1 MSIYSLNRLVNR
13 VVGKLPLRTVIIV
26 PFVLQIVG
34 TVGIVG
40 YLSYRNGRAEVKELA
55 TQLQLE
61 VKSRIDQ
68 HLDSYLAIPSQL
80 NQINV
85 DAYELKLL
93 NFYDFKRTGQYFW
106 KQLQVFN
113 ISYINY
119 ATPNGEFIGA
129 GDYGEGSIQIEE
141 IPQNTQGKSYKYET
155 DQNGDRTRLIS
166 VQDFD
171 PHAES
176 WYMNAVR
183 AGKPV
188 WSEIY
193 NWDTNPDIM
202 SIAASYPIY
211 DQNKTLL
218 GVTGIDLK
226 LSEIST
232 FLKQIKIS
240 QSGTAF
246 ILERSGLLVASSVSE
261 PPFTMVN
268 GEAQRLN
275 ALKSHTP
282 IIQLTIQDLQ
292 QHFGNLSRIETN
304 YQLKLNLS
312 SEEYYIQVSPW
323 QDPLGLDWLVV
334 VVIPESDFM
343 AKINAHTRITI
354 LLCLAALI
362 GSIGIGI
369 LTARW
374 VTNPIF
380 SLNMAAK
387 GIAKG
392 EWNKPVEI
400 ERADEVGELAKSF
413 NSMAAQLQQSFAELT
428 SLNEALAQSES
439 RLNQLLEA
447 LPIGVAVHDAEGKIS
462 YCNQMGKRLLNI
474 ETIPEATSE
483 KLAATYQIYRQNQ
496 LCPTEELP
504 ALQALKGK
512 TVFLDDLEIH
522 RNGEIIPFE
531 VRATPIFDRQRN
543 VIYAIAAFTDI
554 TNRKQ
559 AEQLLVNYN
568 RTLET
573 QVAERTAELASIN
586 TQLEA
591 EISER
596 KVAEK
601 ALRESVERERA
612 IAQVIQRI
620 RQTLDITTI
629 FNATTC
635 ELRQTLQCDRVAIY
649 QFNPDWSGK
658 FVAES
663 VTNGWRR
670 LLVEHQNELDL
681 IENILEDDNCAVRD
695 GGVANE
701 VILLDTYLQ
710 ETQGGAYSQGASYL
724 AVEDIYTAG
733 LTDCHIELLEQ
744 FQARAYIVVPIVCC
758 HKLWGLLAVYHNADS
773 RYWHE
778 AEINIVVQI
787 GTQLGVALQQ
797 AQLLKETQQQSV
809 QLQTAKEAAEAANQA
824 KSSFLANMS
833 HELRTPL
840 NGILGY
846 AQILQRNK
854 NSTPKQQDSL
864 NIIYQCGMHL
874 LTLINDILDLSKIE
888 AQKVELYPEDFDFS
902 AFLTG
907 ISEIFGLK
915 AAQKSINFTYIPLKS
930 LPRVIHADEK
940 RLRQVLMNLLS
951 NAIKFTDTGNVT
963 LKVGAIRNGQWEIE
977 PEKLTTNN
985 VLRFQVKDTGIGI
998 SPEQLEKIFLPFEQV
1013 ADSSH
1018 RSEGT
1023 GLGLAISQKI
1033 VAIMGS
1039 HIFVEST
1046 PGLGSTFW
1054 FDLELPDVS
1063 ISIEPTRLKFLNSI
1077 IGYQGEKRKIL
1088 VVDDNWENRSV
1099 IINLLEPIGFELD
1112 EAENGQEGLE
1122 KALDVQPDLILT
1134 DLVMPVMDGF
1144 EMTRRL
1150 RQLPEFQ
1157 HTIIMANSASVFETY
1172 QLQSRE
1178 CGCNDFLPKPIQADE
1193 LLNKIKNYLNL
1204 SWMYDSLRIRAEN
1217 QTSSLSDQPSSLG
1230 YNPLEMVI
1238 PPREEL
1244 IALHEAAQLGDVIG
1258 VEEEAIRLQQLSP
1271 DYSPF
1276 ISMILDLAEDFDYEE
1291 IETLIDP
1298 YLSVE
1303 PK

>member
-951 NAIKFTDTGNVT
+951 NAIKFTQKGSVT
-963 LKVGAIRNGQWEIE
+963 LKVVMGDEKDNYQLPSFPGLRRERNSQLPITNYPLPITNYQLNFEIA
-977 PEKLTTNN
+977 
-985 VLRFQVKDTGIGI
+985 DTGVGI
-998 SPEQLEKIFLPFEQV
+998 PPEEIDSIFESFVQTK
-1013 ADSSH
+1013 AGQQA
-1018 RSEGT
+1018 EGT
-1023 GLGLAISQKI
+1023 GLGL
-1033 VAIMGS
+1033 
-1039 HIFVEST
+1039 
-1046 PGLGSTFW
+1046 P
-1054 FDLELPDVS
+1054 
-1063 ISIEPTRLKFLNSI
+1063 
-1077 IGYQGEKRKIL
+1077 
-1088 VVDDNWENRSV
+1088 
-1099 IINLLEPIGFELD
+1099 
-1112 EAENGQEGLE
+1112 
-1122 KALDVQPDLILT
+1122 
-1134 DLVMPVMDGF
+1134 
-1144 EMTRRL
+1144 
-1150 RQLPEFQ
+1150 
-1157 HTIIMANSASVFETY
+1157 
-1172 QLQSRE
+1172 
-1178 CGCNDFLPKPIQADE
+1178 
-1193 LLNKIKNYLNL
+1193 
-1204 SWMYDSLRIRAEN
+1204 
-1217 QTSSLSDQPSSLG
+1217 
-1230 YNPLEMVI
+1230 
-1238 PPREEL
+1238 
-1244 IALHEAAQLGDVIG
+1244 
-1258 VEEEAIRLQQLSP
+1258 
-1271 DYSPF
+1271 
-1276 ISMILDLAEDFDYEE
+1276 
-1291 IETLIDP
+1291 
-1298 YLSVE
+1298 
-1303 PK
+1303 